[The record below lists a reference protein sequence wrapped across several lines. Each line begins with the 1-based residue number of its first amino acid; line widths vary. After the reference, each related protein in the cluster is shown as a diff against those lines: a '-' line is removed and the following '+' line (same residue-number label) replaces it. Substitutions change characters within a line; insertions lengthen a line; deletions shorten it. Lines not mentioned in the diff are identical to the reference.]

1 MNAGST
7 ERKMKVLFILNDAP
21 YGTEKAY
28 NAARL
33 AMTMQKENPDV
44 DVQMF
49 LLADAV
55 GCALPGQ
62 HTPQGYY
69 NIERMLRSVIGKGG
83 KVKVCGSCVDARG
96 MPTLS
101 LIEGVEKSSMSELAQ
116 WSLSADKVFTF

>member
-7 ERKMKVLFILNDAP
+7 EREMKVLFILNDAP

-28 NAARL
+28 NATRL

-69 NIERMLRSVIGKGG
+69 NIERMLRSIVGNGG
-83 KVKVCGSCVDARG
+83 KVKACGSCVDARG
-96 MPTLS
+96 MRTSS
-101 LIEGVEKSSMSELAQ
+101 LVEGVEKSSMSELAQ
-116 WSLSADKVFTF
+116 WVLSADRVLTF